1 MAIAYEGIANIYDD
15 LGDYARLVEYNR
27 KVVTMYQEL
36 DRVDPKN
43 ALLREGLAECVA
55 AVVQAEAKG
64 ATWVFEDA

>member
-43 ALLREGLAECVA
+43 ALLREGWPNA
-55 AVVQAEAKG
+55 
-64 ATWVFEDA
+64 